1 MPFLPPKIA
10 VRNAATLKMVARR
23 KSITEQAAEYSTLA
37 LLLPVSTAVGW
48 VLGHWLD
55 KAFGTGFLNI
65 VGLILGSVAGFVQ
78 LIRQVTR
85 DARDND
91 GG

>member
-1 MPFLPPKIA
+1 
-10 VRNAATLKMVARR
+10 MVARR

-65 VGLILGSVAGFVQ
+65 VGLLVGIVGGFVEF
-78 LIRQVTR
+78 IRQALADT
-85 DARDND
+85 RDND

>member
-1 MPFLPPKIA
+1 
-10 VRNAATLKMVARR
+10 
-23 KSITEQAAEYSTLA
+23 
-37 LLLPVSTAVGW
+37 